1 MSSQLTRR
9 DFSISA
15 LGLLSAAEIAPA
27 LQHAHQ
33 AVNSATPAK
42 FEHLD
47 AAAASDVEAL
57 TWQIIPS
64 DGTPGA
70 REAGVVYFIDRA
82 LGSFE
87 ADKLDA
93 YRQGLAEVRAARQRL
108 FPQAATIASLSAEQ
122 TQKLLMEIE
131 KTDFFELL
139 RRHTVLGFLGS
150 PAHGGNRGG
159 VGWAHIGFEDKMIF
173 EPPFGYYDAEA
184 MKEAKK

>member
-15 LGLLSAAEIAPA
+15 LGLLTAAELAPA

-33 AVNSATPAK
+33 AVNSTTSTK

-47 AAAASDVEAL
+47 SAAAGDVEAL
-57 TWQIIPS
+57 TSQIIPS

-87 ADKLDA
+87 SDKVDA
-93 YRQGLAEVRAARQRL
+93 YRQGLLVVRATRQRL
-108 FPQAATIASLSAEQ
+108 FPQSSSIASLDAEQ
-122 TQKLLMEIE
+122 VQRLLMEIE
-131 KTDFFELL
+131 KTEFFELL

-150 PAHGGNRGG
+150 PTHGGNRGG

-173 EPPFGYYDAEA
+173 QPPFGYYDAEA
-184 MKEAKK
+184 MKEGKK